1 MRFLP
6 VAFAVAVMLSLGS
19 LARGDYS
26 LIEVTPQ
33 NVNEVEGLSLTATAE
48 PNGMVRFTVV
58 REAPSPPFGRSG
70 LLRLHA
76 TPDAAT
82 EVYVRQEPREDA
94 TEYRFAIAKEHLAI
108 AEFNLIEGEGLGGT
122 WYRIPLQP
130 FAPGNRSGG
139 PAKK

>member
-33 NVNEVEGLSLTATAE
+33 NVNEVEGLSLTATSE
-48 PNGMVRFTVV
+48 PNGTVRFTVV
-58 REAPSPPFGRSG
+58 REAPVSRFRSG

-76 TPDAAT
+76 KPDAAT

-94 TEYRFAIAKEHLAI
+94 TEYRFAIAKAHLDI

-130 FAPGNRSGG
+130 FAP
-139 PAKK
+139 AD